1 MVFVAMPRSSI
12 SSDSLIRH
20 TDGGPREVD
29 EMAYVSMMHKL
40 VPASNVG
47 NTLHARAAQH
57 RSPSTV
63 HSAGPQSQ

>member
-1 MVFVAMPRSSI
+1 MVFVAMSRSSI
-12 SSDSLIRH
+12 SSDNLIRH
-20 TDGGPREVD
+20 SDGGPREVD
-29 EMAYVSMMHKL
+29 EVAHVSMMHKP
-40 VPASNVG
+40 VPASKGG